1 MARLSDAFIRNLK
14 PGPSQVFYRDET
26 VRGFGIRV
34 SPKGTKT
41 FALMHG
47 TDRRLTTIGRFGII
61 TLQEARLSSK
71 KMLAERTLGKY
82 TAQTVSFR
90 EALELYVLIFFFK
103 QKTAY

>member
-47 TDRRLTTIGRFGII
+47 ADRRLTTIGRFGIVQPMAA
-61 TLQEARLSSK
+61 TTAHLARG
-71 KMLAERTLGKY
+71 APP
-82 TAQTVSFR
+82 
-90 EALELYVLIFFFK
+90 FF
-103 QKTAY
+103 A